1 MTLKNQSEVR
11 AIRRYLLKH
20 IAVLVQLQFSIETKD
35 RINVLNSDKLSMYD
49 QDDLLLLAFVARETP
64 VEQDLRIIFSVEH

>member
-64 VEQDLRIIFSVEH
+64 VELDLRIIFSVEH

>member
-11 AIRRYLLKH
+11 AISRYLLKH

-64 VEQDLRIIFSVEH
+64 VELDLRIIFSVEH

>member
-1 MTLKNQSEVR
+1 MITMQKDPLR
-11 AIRRYLLKH
+11 H
-20 IAVLVQLQFSIETKD
+20 TAVLVLIQFSIEMRE